1 LALAP
6 LLGRAP
12 RELLAPAL
20 PYSVIVAN
28 DGGRSIALLGVRFNM
43 TGPYAKQYSVIH
55 YADSLRNPDKADFL
69 AGTKRFVCAEPSF
82 TALLL
87 RRDGDLSSRGRSNLD
102 NLRRMLDIQ
111 ASLDCIAWDDGR
123 FEGPDTQGAFERLE
137 RQREME
143 RMFVD
148 QTPGMSLAEA
158 EKLLLEA
165 AEDPKDRARR
175 AIARKLLEGLQS
187 GGRDGMLE
195 VARNHR
201 LKIGVWREGRGTG
214 IYCNPHVED
223 HPRFDYSQ
231 RYSSVCSATRGRF
244 WWPWTRGTARY
255 VAGGFGGPPGYFPYQ
270 RAAGTE
276 RPYRRR
282 GYPEQQYSRHDDQ
295 RRERRLGSNDWSPGA
310 GRVSLQLQ
318 CGWLDRGGSAQRG
331 GQRISFE
338 CLESGGGAR
347 VGLLR
352 YEGGAAW
359 RGGLDHIL
367 FDGAEEIPP
376 HACLHAAGV

>member
-1 LALAP
+1 MKLSPSDVGGVTLLGPGSEAFELALAP

-28 DGGRSIALLGVRFNM
+28 DSTRPIALLGVRFDM

-69 AGTKRFVCAEPSF
+69 AGGRRFVCAEPSF

-102 NLRRMLDIQ
+102 NLRRMLDIG
-111 ASLDCIAWDDGR
+111 ASLDCVAWEDGR

-143 RMFVD
+143 RKFVD
-148 QTPGMSLAEA
+148 EVPTMNRAAAER
-158 EKLLLEA
+158 LLLEA

-187 GGRDGMLE
+187 GGREAMLN

-201 LKIGVWREGRGTG
+201 LKIAVWR
-214 IYCNPHVED
+214 
-223 HPRFDYSQ
+223 
-231 RYSSVCSATRGRF
+231 
-244 WWPWTRGTARY
+244 
-255 VAGGFGGPPGYFPYQ
+255 
-270 RAAGTE
+270 
-276 RPYRRR
+276 
-282 GYPEQQYSRHDDQ
+282 
-295 RRERRLGSNDWSPGA
+295 
-310 GRVSLQLQ
+310 
-318 CGWLDRGGSAQRG
+318 
-331 GQRISFE
+331 
-338 CLESGGGAR
+338 
-347 VGLLR
+347 
-352 YEGGAAW
+352 
-359 RGGLDHIL
+359 
-367 FDGAEEIPP
+367 
-376 HACLHAAGV
+376 

>member
-1 LALAP
+1 MKISPSGVSGVTLLGPGSEEFELALAP

-28 DGGRSIALLGVRFNM
+28 DSTRSIALLGVRFNM

-82 TALLL
+82 SALLL
-87 RRDGDLSSRGRSNLD
+87 RRDGDLSSRGRNNLD
-102 NLRRMLDIQ
+102 NLRRMLDIG
-111 ASLDCIAWDDGR
+111 ASLDCVAWDDGR

-143 RMFVD
+143 QTFVD
-148 QTPGMSLAEA
+148 QVPTMSLPAA

-187 GGRDGMLE
+187 GGRDGMLD

-201 LKIGVWREGRGTG
+201 LKIVVWR
-214 IYCNPHVED
+214 
-223 HPRFDYSQ
+223 
-231 RYSSVCSATRGRF
+231 
-244 WWPWTRGTARY
+244 
-255 VAGGFGGPPGYFPYQ
+255 
-270 RAAGTE
+270 
-276 RPYRRR
+276 
-282 GYPEQQYSRHDDQ
+282 
-295 RRERRLGSNDWSPGA
+295 
-310 GRVSLQLQ
+310 
-318 CGWLDRGGSAQRG
+318 
-331 GQRISFE
+331 
-338 CLESGGGAR
+338 
-347 VGLLR
+347 
-352 YEGGAAW
+352 
-359 RGGLDHIL
+359 
-367 FDGAEEIPP
+367 
-376 HACLHAAGV
+376 